1 MFMSLQSLNPK
12 NIVGTRV
19 RRMVLGVLPVIVF
32 VGSGEPAIAQ
42 QQTESG
48 EAASQVVPLTITSK
62 NATNAR
68 KSADPQADAFGPGD
82 RVLLRAAVWDQS
94 AMGYED
100 WDVISGSYTL
110 DSEGRL
116 VLPFGG
122 AISLEGHDPNDV
134 AMRIVELLRQQISQ
148 LEPPA
153 ISIEVE
159 EYAPVYVLGD
169 VARPGAFEARPGL
182 SALQAMALAGG
193 APRLV
198 EGTGQVRDLMRDGG
212 SLAQLRHQ
220 ILRLQLRAQRLV
232 AEMDG
237 AESFSSPEGLSHPD
251 GEAALIALMREEQAI
266 FNARREARALETENL
281 EATKE
286 LLKSELVSLEAKREG
301 LATQVELAR
310 EQVAGVEKLREN
322 GLAKATQ
329 IREAQANL
337 FDLESAD
344 IDLQNNLFRARQRIQ
359 ETDRDI
365 VGLRTR
371 LSTEATQELQ
381 KVNDELQDA
390 NIRRD
395 MLAGLIDLTGF
406 ELNSSEEDTKSI
418 ETIYYVTHAGEAEQV
433 VAPSEILKRGDV
445 LRVERV
451 AGANSSMDWQN

>member
-1 MFMSLQSLNPK
+1 MFMSFQSRNRK
-12 NIVGTRV
+12 NSAATRV
-19 RRMVLGVLPVIVF
+19 GWMVFGVLPVMVS
-32 VGSGEPAIAQ
+32 VGLGGPAFAQ
-42 QQTESG
+42 KQTESG
-48 EAASQVVPLTITSK
+48 SATQQVVPLTIK
-62 NATNAR
+62 PINATNAR
-68 KSADPQADAFGPGD
+68 KSANQGPDAFGPGD
-82 RVLLRAAVWDQS
+82 RVLLRAAVWDQG
-94 AMGYED
+94 AMGYQD

-122 AISLEGHDPNDV
+122 AVSLEGRDPSEV
-134 AMRIVELLRQQISQ
+134 ALRIVDILQRQISQ

-169 VARPGAFEARPGL
+169 VARPGSFEARPGL

-212 SLAQLRHQ
+212 SLAQLRRQ

-237 AESFSSPEGLSHPD
+237 SENFTTPEGLSHPD
-251 GEAALIALMREEQAI
+251 GEAALEALLREEQAI

-286 LLKSELVSLEAKREG
+286 LLNSELVSLGAKREG
-301 LATQVELAR
+301 LAMQVVLAR
-310 EQVAGVEKLREN
+310 EQVAGVERLREN

-329 IREAQANL
+329 IREAQAAL

-344 IDLQNNLFRARQRIQ
+344 IDLQNNMFRARQRIQ

-365 VGLRTR
+365 LGLRTR

-381 KVNDELQDA
+381 KVNDELEEA

-395 MLAGLIDLTGF
+395 MLSGLVELTGF
-406 ELNSSEEDTKSI
+406 ELGNSADETGTI
-418 ETIYYVTHAGEAEQV
+418 ETVFYVTHDGEAEQIV
-433 VAPSEILKRGDV
+433 SPSEILQRGDV

-451 AGANSSMDWQN
+451 AGSNSSLNWQN